1 MINDT
6 TLTTAFA
13 AAVTT
18 LAATLDARPNGCGHA
33 HR

>member
-13 AAVTT
+13 AAVPTVP
-18 LAATLDARPNGCGHA
+18 AALDARPNGRDHA
-33 HR
+33 DR